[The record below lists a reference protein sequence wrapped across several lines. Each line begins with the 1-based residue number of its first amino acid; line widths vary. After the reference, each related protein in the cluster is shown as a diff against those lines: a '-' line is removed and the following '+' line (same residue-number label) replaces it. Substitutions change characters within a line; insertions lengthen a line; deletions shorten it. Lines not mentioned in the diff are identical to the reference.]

1 MNLQGAISELM
12 SRGGGGG
19 GGGGG
24 NNMQQQP
31 PLGLGMGGK

>member
-12 SRGGGGG
+12 SRGGG